1 MNEYFDYV
9 DLTWPEV
16 EALPRDTPLVVPLGT
31 GFDLEQLRQQLDS
44 PARTGIL
51 PIVPFGWQGSGIEV
65 PRILLGRYL
74 SNLLGSLQK
83 QGFSRGYVLTD
94 LDSITL
100 LAPSS
105 ILHQELAPLRPV
117 LMQHRT
123 SAIGGMGHAGELET
137 SLMLHL
143 QPALCHMDRVV
154 DETDFIATSSYYMDW
169 IEGGSLIANPP
180 WDDDT
185 RTGAYGAGSHGTA
198 EKGKLWL
205 AAAIEDK
212 AGHVPEI
219 QEQHPRREAR
229 REAGYGRGGPGR
241 S

>member
-1 MNEYFDYV
+1 
-9 DLTWPEV
+9 
-16 EALPRDTPLVVPLGT
+16 
-31 GFDLEQLRQQLDS
+31 
-44 PARTGIL
+44 
-51 PIVPFGWQGSGIEV
+51 
-65 PRILLGRYL
+65 
-74 SNLLGSLQK
+74 
-83 QGFSRGYVLTD
+83 
-94 LDSITL
+94 
-100 LAPSS
+100 
-105 ILHQELAPLRPV
+105 
-117 LMQHRT
+117 
-123 SAIGGMGHAGELET
+123 
-137 SLMLHL
+137 MLHL

-154 DETDFIATSSYYMDW
+154 DETDFIATSSYCMDW

-185 RTGAYGAGSHGTA
+185 RTGACGAGSHGTA

-219 QEQHPRREAR
+219 REQHPRREAR